1 MMKEKRMEE
10 KIEYLEDKFQKIS
23 IHFNL
28 SKKEK
33 EIKTLE
39 KETNNPS
46 FWDNPKNASD
56 ISQKV
61 AELKD
66 AVQNFK
72 NLEKEI
78 QDIKEISKIVEPE
91 TPEFKE
97 LEKNYNSL
105 EKKIGRQENE
115 IFLSGQYD
123 RLPAI
128 LSIEAGAGGRDAE
141 DWTNMLVRMYQKY
154 CDIKGFKTK
163 ILSQSFGEGG
173 GPEGR
178 IGVKEISMEIK
189 GNYAYGLLKNEQG
202 IHRLVRISPFSSQSL
217 RHTSFT
223 KVEVLPE
230 IPESDMTK
238 IEIRPE
244 DLRVETYR
252 ASGPGG
258 QYVNKRESAVR
269 IIHIP
274 TGIRTSS
281 QEERLQGLNKEKA
294 MKVLAVKLLRLSQE
308 KKEKEMEEVK
318 GKDIS
323 ASWGNQRRSYVLHP
337 YKLCKDAQTK
347 VETTNVE
354 KVLNGEI
361 EEFIQAEIKL

>member
-1 MMKEKRMEE
+1 MKEIKE
-10 KIEYLEDKFQKIS
+10 KIEYLEDKFEQTS
-23 IHFNL
+23 VSFNL
-28 SKKEK
+28 LDKEK
-33 EIKTLE
+33 EIAVLE
-39 KETNNPS
+39 TEMNKPN
-46 FWDNPKNASD
+46 FWDDQKKASNV
-56 ISQKV
+56 SQKV

-66 AVQNFK
+66 LIEEFK
-72 NLEKEI
+72 DLEKEI
-78 QDIKEISKIVEPE
+78 QDLKEISKIVEPG

-97 LEKNYNSL
+97 LERNYNSL
-105 EKKIGRQENE
+105 EKKIKQQENK
-115 IFLSGQYD
+115 IFLSGKYD
-123 RLPAI
+123 KLSAI

-141 DWTNMLVRMYQKY
+141 DWATMLLRMYKKY
-154 CDIKGFKTK
+154 ADIKKFKVKT
-163 ILSQSFGEGG
+163 LSQSFGEGG

-178 IGVKEISMEIK
+178 IGIKEASIEIK
-189 GNYAYGLLKNEQG
+189 GNYAYGYLKNEQG

-217 RHTSFT
+217 RHTSFA

-230 IPESDMTK
+230 LPDSDITE
-238 IEIRPE
+238 IEIKPE

-274 TGIRTSS
+274 TGIRASS

-294 MKVLAVKLLRLSQE
+294 MQVLKAKLLRLYQK
-308 KKEKEMEEVK
+308 KKEKEMEKVK
-318 GKDIS
+318 GEDIS

-347 VETTNVE
+347 VEITNVE
-354 KVLNGEI
+354 KVLDGEI
-361 EEFIQAEIKL
+361 DEFIQAEIKL

>member
-1 MMKEKRMEE
+1 MKELKE
-10 KIEYLEDKFQKIS
+10 KIEDLEDKLKEIS
-23 IHFNL
+23 AHFNL
-28 SKKEK
+28 LGKEK
-33 EIKTLE
+33 EIETLE
-39 KETNNPS
+39 KEMNKPN
-46 FWDNPKNASD
+46 FWDNQKNASD

-61 AELKD
+61 AGLKD
-66 AVQNFK
+66 SIENFV

-78 QDIKEISKIVEPE
+78 QDIKEISKIVGQE
-91 TPEFKE
+91 TEEFKE
-97 LEKNYNSL
+97 LEKSYNSL
-105 EKKIGRQENE
+105 ERKIKQQENE

-123 RLPAI
+123 KLPAI
-128 LSIEAGAGGRDAE
+128 LSIESGAGGRDAE
-141 DWTNMLVRMYQKY
+141 DWTNMLSRMYKKY

-163 ILSQSFGEGG
+163 TLSQSFGEGG

-178 IGVKEISMEIK
+178 IGIKEITIEIR

-217 RHTSFT
+217 RHTSFA

-230 IPESDMTK
+230 IPESDISK
-238 IEIRPE
+238 IEIKPE
-244 DLRVETYR
+244 DLRVETFR

-258 QYVNKRESAVR
+258 QHVNKRESAVR

-294 MKVLAVKLLRLSQE
+294 MKVLKTKLLRLSQ
-308 KKEKEMEEVK
+308 KEKEEEMEKVK
-318 GKDIS
+318 GEKVS
-323 ASWGNQRRSYVLHP
+323 ASWGNQRRSYILHP

-354 KVLNGEI
+354 KVLDGDI
-361 EEFIQAEIKL
+361 DEFIEAEIKLQ

>member
-1 MMKEKRMEE
+1 MKEIKE
-10 KIEYLEDKFQKIS
+10 KIEYLKNKFKEIS
-23 IHFNL
+23 VHFNL
-28 SKKEK
+28 SQKEK

-39 KETNNPS
+39 KEMNNPN
-46 FWDNPKNASD
+46 FWDNQRNASD
-56 ISQKV
+56 VSQKI

-66 AVQNFK
+66 SVEDFK

-78 QDIKEISKIVEPE
+78 QDIEEISKIVEQE
-91 TPEFKE
+91 TQEFKE
-97 LEKNYNSL
+97 LEKSYNSL
-105 EKKIGRQENE
+105 EKKIKQQENK

-123 RLPAI
+123 KLPAI

-141 DWTNMLVRMYQKY
+141 DWATMLLRMYKKY

-163 ILSQSFGEGG
+163 TLSQSFGEGG
-173 GPEGR
+173 GPEAR
-178 IGVKEISMEIK
+178 IGIKEASIEIK

-217 RHTSFT
+217 RHTSFA

-230 IPESDMTK
+230 IPESDISK
-238 IEIRPE
+238 IEIKPE
-244 DLRVETYR
+244 DLRIETYR

-269 IIHIP
+269 ITHIP
-274 TGIRTSS
+274 TGIKASS

-294 MKVLAVKLLRLSQE
+294 MKVLAAKFLCLSQE
-308 KKEKEMEEVK
+308 LKEKEIEKVK

-323 ASWGNQRRSYVLHP
+323 ASWGNQRRSYILHP

-347 VETTNVE
+347 VEITNVQ
-354 KVLNGEI
+354 KVLDGDI
-361 EEFIQAEIKL
+361 DEFIQAEIKL